1 MNFATTIGKSLQSAD
16 SNLMLPQLV
25 SMDTSEHSTLFPRM
39 RLSSELKDT
48 RQYQH
53 HELKFQNNFIRDGNN
68 EAVLQPIKRQKP
80 MEYAFG
86 VSSVNDASINQSTH
100 EMVQPCSFERL
111 SEAQQQLE
119 FEEYSVEQFT
129 NLVLDSMGVSGI
141 NNNMIVDISGQA
153 FETDKFLSSRLEAG
167 QISDEPDCIMID
179 SRNSVEIDS
188 MPTSRKELIIIDDD
202 DEEDIQGGTW
212 IQEKADQENQTQS
225 SNTTGL
231 EAGQIPNEP
240 DSIIYGMI
248 DSRKSVDIDCMP
260 TRRIELIIIDDDDD
274 DDEEEEDIQGITGFN
289 QEGIDAKKEFGEP
302 KTDQENQTESSN
314 TTVNEINNNVVDR
327 SKSMD
332 IDIGSNSNTHSLIS
346 KGPIPLDVEDK
357 QDTTSFN
364 SEGTDAKT
372 EVSETKVDQ
381 EKQTKSSNRIDDAVS
396 LVDLLTHDQITKHI
410 SSFGEQSNQVRIPIG

>member
-1 MNFATTIGKSLQSAD
+1 
-16 SNLMLPQLV
+16 
-25 SMDTSEHSTLFPRM
+25 
-39 RLSSELKDT
+39 
-48 RQYQH
+48 
-53 HELKFQNNFIRDGNN
+53 
-68 EAVLQPIKRQKP
+68 
-80 MEYAFG
+80 
-86 VSSVNDASINQSTH
+86 
-100 EMVQPCSFERL
+100 
-111 SEAQQQLE
+111 
-119 FEEYSVEQFT
+119 
-129 NLVLDSMGVSGI
+129 
-141 NNNMIVDISGQA
+141 
-153 FETDKFLSSRLEAG
+153 
-167 QISDEPDCIMID
+167 
-179 SRNSVEIDS
+179 
-188 MPTSRKELIIIDDD
+188 
-202 DEEDIQGGTW
+202 
-212 IQEKADQENQTQS
+212 
-225 SNTTGL
+225 
-231 EAGQIPNEP
+231 
-240 DSIIYGMI
+240 
-248 DSRKSVDIDCMP
+248 VDIDSMP

-274 DDEEEEDIQGITGFN
+274 DEEEDIQGITGFN

-410 SSFGEQSNQVRIPIG
+410 SSFGEQSNQVRTPTSCVFNFIVLFRHYCYEPTIP